1 MPILDT
7 RQRDRM
13 LLDNLDLLGATIKRL
28 RVPPHA
34 DREDLWGALVVAAME
49 VIERWEPGASS
60 LRAHLARR
68 LRWAALDWV
77 RKVGPT
83 TRAEAHGA
91 DHPKGRRGRR
101 QAPVRF
107 GPAEGEVSDV
117 EDAKHPALEDLC
129 AGTEA
134 RRALKRLAPNERLAV
149 NVVLLRGM
157 TQHGAGELMGVS
169 GVTVGRYVRRGLE
182 KLRAKEWR
190 DGKREL

>member
-7 RQRDRM
+7 RLRDRM
-13 LLDNLDLLGATIKRL
+13 LLDNLDLIGAAMKRL
-28 RVPPHA
+28 RTPPHA
-34 DREDLWGALVVAAME
+34 DREDLWGALVVAAMS
-49 VIERWEPGASS
+49 VIEAWKPGPRS
-60 LRAHLARR
+60 LRTDLGRR

-77 RKVGPT
+77 RKVAPM
-83 TRAEAHGA
+83 TRAMAHGA
-91 DHPKGRRGRR
+91 DPPRGKRGRR

-117 EDAKHPALEDLC
+117 EDAKHPRLEDLC

-134 RRALKRLAPNERLAV
+134 RRALKRLRPNERLAL
-149 NVVLLRGM
+149 NVVLFAGM
-157 TQHGAGELMGVS
+157 TQQQAGELMGVS

>member
-1 MPILDT
+1 MRLRD
-7 RQRDRM
+7 RMLLDRM
-13 LLDNLDLLGATIKRL
+13 LLDNLDLIGAAMKRL
-28 RVPPHA
+28 RTPPYA
-34 DREDLWGALVVAAME
+34 DREDLWGALVVAAMK
-49 VIERWEPGASS
+49 VIERWEPGACS

-91 DHPKGRRGRR
+91 DPPKGRRGRR
-101 QAPVRF
+101 QVPVRF

-149 NVVLLRGM
+149 NVVLFRGM
-157 TQHGAGELMGVS
+157 TQHEAGELMGVS

-182 KLRAKEWR
+182 KLRAKEW
-190 DGKREL
+190 GHE